1 MKRSYKM
8 MISLVVLIATA
19 VCMFL
24 FATKYN
30 MVFWVNLIFA
40 MVAVVLASLVII
52 GVAPAE
58 KRFLGM
64 TLSTYATAYVVV
76 ALIAA
81 FRMVFIPDI
90 LVKKVALIHVIIFV
104 VFIVVFFLAKA
115 ENEFIAQQQEI
126 RGKDIA
132 NFKFT
137 LQCMKNAMSKVPY
150 DAPYKKTVEHAY
162 DSLASGQTASSP
174 EVQDV
179 ETSILEAIEKLD
191 GIIEQG
197 NEEEIV
203 SICKDIEK
211 LAGVRKAKLACKTGF

>member
-115 ENEFIAQQQEI
+115 ENEFITQQQEI

-197 NEEEIV
+197 NEEE
-203 SICKDIEK
+203 
-211 LAGVRKAKLACKTGF
+211 LM

>member
-1 MKRSYKM
+1 
-8 MISLVVLIATA
+8 
-19 VCMFL
+19 
-24 FATKYN
+24 
-30 MVFWVNLIFA
+30 
-40 MVAVVLASLVII
+40 
-52 GVAPAE
+52 
-58 KRFLGM
+58 
-64 TLSTYATAYVVV
+64 
-76 ALIAA
+76 
-81 FRMVFIPDI
+81 
-90 LVKKVALIHVIIFV
+90 
-104 VFIVVFFLAKA
+104 
-115 ENEFIAQQQEI
+115 
-126 RGKDIA
+126 
-132 NFKFT
+132 
-137 LQCMKNAMSKVPY
+137 MKNAMSKVPY

>member
-115 ENEFIAQQQEI
+115 ENEFITQQQEI

-211 LAGVRKAKLACKTGF
+211 LAAVRKAKLACKTGF